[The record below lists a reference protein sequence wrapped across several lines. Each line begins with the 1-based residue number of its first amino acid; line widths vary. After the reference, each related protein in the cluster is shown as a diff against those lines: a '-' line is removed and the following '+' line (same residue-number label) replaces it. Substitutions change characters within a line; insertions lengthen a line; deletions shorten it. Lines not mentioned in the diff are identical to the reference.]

1 MEDGHSGNALC
12 LQCKFRAN
20 VVYSEDRVQD
30 AEASADRLR
39 DFFRRVMVYD
49 TGRAISSSDAALR
62 VVESERCKKA
72 DLQWLIQV
80 S

>member
-39 DFFRRVMVYD
+39 GFFRRVMVYD
-49 TGRAISSSDAALR
+49 TCNGAARYMELSLKINNDNK
-62 VVESERCKKA
+62 EY
-72 DLQWLIQV
+72 
-80 S
+80 